1 MKLLKISLISFL
13 AIFSFVLSSAV
24 FAEESENIVRPVFV
38 PVSYITFSQ
47 AKVSA
52 VGDQINLSFDLI
64 NGNDAHSGLKYGVTL
79 KDKTTDLV
87 LDEYVYPGEFTLESN
102 STISKKL
109 EYKTPGG
116 LNGEYLVRV
125 YLKNKNGLIMGLS
138 EQLDVSLVS
147 EDKITEILTES
158 CFVVI
163 SNRPEE
169 PIKDLQQEFVVPE
182 DGGLRV
188 SCSVKNNKE
197 EDVNISP
204 IYEIY
209 KDSLYGDLASKGGE
223 DKNEIL
229 KAGEEKE
236 IEWILPKMSEAKNYS
251 AKIYIKSGEIY
262 SNSLVLAYSSS
273 ESKGSISNISLD
285 KTFYKK
291 GELVN
296 LSVVWFSAE
305 EGENF
310 VLKTKILDEKG
321 EECLPETSNS
331 LVSKGKITVQEE
343 ILKRCKNPVVFAEI
357 LDSEG
362 GLIAENS
369 WIFES
374 IRKLDKALIIDI
386 VVLAL
391 IVILVVA
398 GIIIFF
404 VKPKNKKEELKNNEN
419 TNHEIKNEN
428 Q

>member
-1 MKLLKISLISFL
+1 
-13 AIFSFVLSSAV
+13 
-24 FAEESENIVRPVFV
+24 
-38 PVSYITFSQ
+38 
-47 AKVSA
+47 
-52 VGDQINLSFDLI
+52 
-64 NGNDAHSGLKYGVTL
+64 
-79 KDKTTDLV
+79 
-87 LDEYVYPGEFTLESN
+87 
-102 STISKKL
+102 
-109 EYKTPGG
+109 
-116 LNGEYLVRV
+116 
-125 YLKNKNGLIMGLS
+125 
-138 EQLDVSLVS
+138 
-147 EDKITEILTES
+147 
-158 CFVVI
+158 
-163 SNRPEE
+163 
-169 PIKDLQQEFVVPE
+169 VVPE

-331 LVSKGKITVQEE
+331 PVSKGKITVQEE

-386 VVLAL
+386 VVLTL